1 MMGAE
6 RCGLVAI
13 IGRPNVGKSTLLNHL
28 LGQKIS
34 ITSRKPQT
42 TRHRILGVSTR
53 DEVQIVYV
61 DTPGMH
67 RVEARAIN
75 RVMNRA
81 ARAAV
86 RDVDVVLMV
95 VDRLQWVEEDEQVL
109 QVLRAA
115 AKPALLVINKIDQ
128 IDDKATLLP
137 HIARL
142 KDLYPFVAIVPV
154 SALKGSNLAQL
165 EAEVAGLLPEAP
177 HLFPADQVTDRSERF
192 LVAEIIREKLIR
204 QLGEELPYA
213 TAVQI
218 EEFSQQGGI
227 IHISGLIIVEKPGQK
242 AIVIGRGG
250 ERLKQVGVE
259 ARHDM
264 ERLLGSKVM
273 LKLWVKVRSGW
284 ADDERALA
292 SLGYQDDG

>member
-1 MMGAE
+1 M
-6 RCGLVAI
+6 
-13 IGRPNVGKSTLLNHL
+13 
-28 LGQKIS
+28 
-34 ITSRKPQT
+34 
-42 TRHRILGVSTR
+42 
-53 DEVQIVYV
+53 
-61 DTPGMH
+61 
-67 RVEARAIN
+67 
-75 RVMNRA
+75 
-81 ARAAV
+81 
-86 RDVDVVLMV
+86 
-95 VDRLQWVEEDEQVL
+95 L

-115 AKPALLVINKIDQ
+115 AKPALLIINKIDQ
-128 IDDKATLLP
+128 IDDKAALLP

-165 EAEVAGLLPEAP
+165 EGEVGGLLPEAP

-213 TAVQI
+213 NAVQI

>member
-1 MMGAE
+1 MGAE

-53 DEVQIVYV
+53 DEVQTVYV
-61 DTPGMH
+61 DTPGLH

-75 RVMNRA
+75 RMMNRA

-115 AKPALLVINKIDQ
+115 AKPALLIINKIDQ
-128 IDDKATLLP
+128 IDDKAALLP

-165 EAEVAGLLPEAP
+165 EGEVGGLLPEAP

-213 TAVQI
+213 NAVQI

>member
-53 DEVQIVYV
+53 DEVQTVYV
-61 DTPGMH
+61 DTPGLH

-75 RVMNRA
+75 RMMNRA

-115 AKPALLVINKIDQ
+115 AKPALLIINKIDQ
-128 IDDKATLLP
+128 LDDKGALLP

-142 KDLYPFVAIVPV
+142 KDLHPFVAIVPV
-154 SALKGSNLAQL
+154 SALKGSNLVEL
-165 EAEVAGLLPEAP
+165 EREIAALLPQAP

-213 TAVQI
+213 NAVQI

-250 ERLKQVGVE
+250 ERLKQVGMD

-292 SLGYQDDG
+292 SLGYRDDG

>member
-1 MMGAE
+1 M
-6 RCGLVAI
+6 
-13 IGRPNVGKSTLLNHL
+13 
-28 LGQKIS
+28 
-34 ITSRKPQT
+34 
-42 TRHRILGVSTR
+42 
-53 DEVQIVYV
+53 
-61 DTPGMH
+61 
-67 RVEARAIN
+67 
-75 RVMNRA
+75 
-81 ARAAV
+81 
-86 RDVDVVLMV
+86 
-95 VDRLQWVEEDEQVL
+95 
-109 QVLRAA
+109 
-115 AKPALLVINKIDQ
+115 
-128 IDDKATLLP
+128 
-137 HIARL
+137 
-142 KDLYPFVAIVPV
+142 
-154 SALKGSNLAQL
+154 
-165 EAEVAGLLPEAP
+165 
-177 HLFPADQVTDRSERF
+177 TDRSERF

-213 TAVQI
+213 NAVQI

>member
-1 MMGAE
+1 MGAE

-53 DEVQIVYV
+53 DEVQTVYV
-61 DTPGMH
+61 DTPGLH

-95 VDRLQWVEEDEQVL
+95 VERLQWVEEDEQVL

-115 AKPALLVINKIDQ
+115 AKPALLIINKIDQ
-128 IDDKATLLP
+128 IDDKAALLP

-165 EAEVAGLLPEAP
+165 EGEVGGLLPEAP

-213 TAVQI
+213 NAVQI